1 MATYED
7 ASTIDAFQSKDK
19 AVLKTNHSTSGS
31 IDSQDSKS
39 SNNTRDEDHDD
50 KSDEEVFGEYSEIN
64 SKYPVSLEKRKGKKF
79 QSLPLTLPVTRI
91 KI

>member
-1 MATYED
+1 MKSHSVLSEMATYED

-39 SNNTRDEDHDD
+39 SNNTRDEDRDD

-64 SKYPVSLEKRKGKKF
+64 SKYPVSLEKRKGKN
-79 QSLPLTLPVTRI
+79 SNHNP
-91 KI
+91 

>member
-64 SKYPVSLEKRKGKKF
+64 SKYPVSLEKRKGK
-79 QSLPLTLPVTRI
+79 SSNNNP
-91 KI
+91 

>member
-7 ASTIDAFQSKDK
+7 ASAIDEFQSKEK
-19 AVLKTNHSTSGS
+19 AGIKTNHSTTGS

-39 SNNTRDEDHDD
+39 STKDEDHDY

-64 SKYPVSLEKRKGKKF
+64 SKLPVSFKKN
-79 QSLPLTLPVTRI
+79 
-91 KI
+91 